1 MGFEPT
7 EAFTSHAFQ
16 ACRFGRSRT
25 LPSGCIATTTGGQ
38 ANWLVRSSHQFPR
51 VSVGGEVAVGSCATI
66 ARKPGQVLT
75 EAASTRDRS
84 CAAGRLAVTSLP
96 IGAHR
101 GPQRVSDESSGRFK
115 ILRCSQLIDSAPHE
129 LSQPLSS
136 QLASS
141 PFPTPSRVPLGQ
153 ARPHSQTPQG
163 HTSTRKSL
171 GFVPAVSMRP
181 SRPHCQV
188 SM

>member
-1 MGFEPT
+1 MAEEVGFEPT

-38 ANWLVRSSHQFPR
+38 ANWLVRSSHQFPW

-96 IGAHR
+96 MGAR
-101 GPQRVSDESSGRFK
+101 RALLEVLGN
-115 ILRCSQLIDSAPHE
+115 
-129 LSQPLSS
+129 LS
-136 QLASS
+136 
-141 PFPTPSRVPLGQ
+141 TP
-153 ARPHSQTPQG
+153 
-163 HTSTRKSL
+163 
-171 GFVPAVSMRP
+171 
-181 SRPHCQV
+181 
-188 SM
+188 

>member
-1 MGFEPT
+1 MNVVVLIAPTYIWLAEEVGFEPT

-75 EAASTRDRS
+75 EAASTRERL

-96 IGAHR
+96 MAPGFVLSRAKSSGWSNCGQSWRARRAPR
-101 GPQRVSDESSGRFK
+101 GLSSLIVLQQLPGPLWGLAIPSHQRVR
-115 ILRCSQLIDSAPHE
+115 SQRRH
-129 LSQPLSS
+129 QH
-136 QLASS
+136 
-141 PFPTPSRVPLGQ
+141 R
-153 ARPHSQTPQG
+153 
-163 HTSTRKSL
+163 
-171 GFVPAVSMRP
+171 
-181 SRPHCQV
+181 
-188 SM
+188 

>member
-1 MGFEPT
+1 MAEEVGFEPT

-38 ANWLVRSSHQFPR
+38 ANWLVRSSHQFPW

-96 IGAHR
+96 MAAR
-101 GPQRVSDESSGRFK
+101 QSSKGL
-115 ILRCSQLIDSAPHE
+115 LRN
-129 LSQPLSS
+129 LS
-136 QLASS
+136 
-141 PFPTPSRVPLGQ
+141 TP
-153 ARPHSQTPQG
+153 
-163 HTSTRKSL
+163 
-171 GFVPAVSMRP
+171 
-181 SRPHCQV
+181 
-188 SM
+188 

>member
-1 MGFEPT
+1 MAEEVGFEPT

-25 LPSGCIATTTGGQ
+25 LPRGCFATTTGRQ
-38 ANWLVRSSHQFPR
+38 ANWLVRSNPQHSR

-96 IGAHR
+96 MGAR
-101 GPQRVSDESSGRFK
+101 RALMEV
-115 ILRCSQLIDSAPHE
+115 L
-129 LSQPLSS
+129 
-136 QLASS
+136 
-141 PFPTPSRVPLGQ
+141 
-153 ARPHSQTPQG
+153 
-163 HTSTRKSL
+163 
-171 GFVPAVSMRP
+171 
-181 SRPHCQV
+181 
-188 SM
+188 

>member
-1 MGFEPT
+1 MAEEVGFEPT

-75 EAASTRDRS
+75 EAASTRERL

-96 IGAHR
+96 MAPGFVLSRANCSIGSSCDQSWRVLHAPLGLSFLTVSRLRQVPLKVHAIPSRRRVRWQRRHQHR
-101 GPQRVSDESSGRFK
+101 S
-115 ILRCSQLIDSAPHE
+115 L
-129 LSQPLSS
+129 LSQSI
-136 QLASS
+136 
-141 PFPTPSRVPLGQ
+141 
-153 ARPHSQTPQG
+153 
-163 HTSTRKSL
+163 
-171 GFVPAVSMRP
+171 
-181 SRPHCQV
+181 
-188 SM
+188 